1 VTTDEASSTTPAA
14 NGRRTRRAAAPVDA
28 VPAPAAPAADESA
41 PAPKPARRRK
51 PAAAPAADAAEQA
64 VPAQAP
70 RKTRSRRS
78 GATVVVTG
86 AAGAIGRALLARLSA
101 GDEVGKV
108 VAIDVRRS
116 EEPTGDD
123 VAWRIGDVRDP
134 VLAQRLAGADAVVHL
149 AVDWSLDSPVAERSA
164 LNVRGTQTV
173 VTAAAAAGV
182 PRVVIVTAAA
192 VYGALADNP
201 TPLAEDAPLNAPAE
215 GILADLLEMERV
227 AQDARRV
234 HPGLAVTVVRPA
246 ALVGPGVDTLVTRHF
261 AAPRL
266 LCIKDAAPTWQFC
279 HVDDLASA
287 LEYAALGK
295 VTGEVTV
302 GSDGYLEQSRVED
315 VSGMKRVEVSASLAF
330 ATAERLHRVGVT
342 PAPASELAYVM
353 HPLVVSSKALRAA
366 GWRPAYDNEQNL
378 RVVLEQ
384 VNGEHSIAGRRLGRR
399 DATVAG
405 ASAAGATVA
414 VLGAAAFVRAA
425 RRARGR

>member
-1 VTTDEASSTTPAA
+1 VVPEPAVTAPEQAPDVAPAA
-14 NGRRTRRAAAPVDA
+14 RKPRARKPRTAATETAETTETAPA
-28 VPAPAAPAADESA
+28 EPATVPAPLSGTAPVVPTQTA
-41 PAPKPARRRK
+41 RK
-51 PAAAPAADAAEQA
+51 P
-64 VPAQAP
+64 
-70 RKTRSRRS
+70 RNRRT
-78 GATVVVTG
+78 GATIVVTG
-86 AAGAIGRALLARLSA
+86 AAGVIGRALLERLGA
-101 GDEVGKV
+101 EPEVGKV
-108 VAIDVRRS
+108 VAIDVRRA
-116 EEPTGDD
+116 EAQDAGPIT
-123 VAWRIGDVRDP
+123 WRIGDVRDP

-182 PRVVIVTAAA
+182 ARVVIVTAAA
-192 VYGALADNP
+192 VYGAFADNP
-201 TPLAEDAPLNAPAE
+201 TPLDEDAPLNAPAE

-227 AQDARRV
+227 ARDARRV
-234 HPGLAVTVVRPA
+234 HPGLTVTVVRPA

-366 GWRPAYDNEQNL
+366 GWRPAYDNEENL

-384 VNGEHSIAGRRLGRR
+384 VRGEHTIAGRRLGKR

>member
-1 VTTDEASSTTPAA
+1 MTSEEARSDTPAA
-14 NGRRTRRAAAPVDA
+14 NARRARRTPT
-28 VPAPAAPAADESA
+28 AAPAGEPAVPQQKAADPREKAPSA
-41 PAPKPARRRK
+41 AAPARRR
-51 PAAAPAADAAEQA
+51 PA
-64 VPAQAP
+64 
-70 RKTRSRRS
+70 RKA
-78 GATVVVTG
+78 GASIVVTG
-86 AAGAIGRALLARLSA
+86 AAGVIGQALLRRLGASDA
-101 GDEVGKV
+101 VAKV
-108 VAIDVRRS
+108 LAIDVRRP
-116 EEPTGDD
+116 EPVDGAPDD
-123 VAWRIGDVRDP
+123 ARVTWRTGDVRDP
-134 VLAQRLAGADAVVHL
+134 ALAQRLTGADAVVHL
-149 AVDWSLDSPVAERSA
+149 AVDWSLDTPASERSA

-182 PRVVIVTAAA
+182 ARVVVVTAAA

-201 TPLAEDAPLNAPAE
+201 TPLPEDAPLNAPAE

-234 HPGLAVTVVRPA
+234 HPGLSVTVVRPA

-266 LCIKDAAPTWQFC
+266 LCIRDSAPAWQFC

-287 LEYAALGK
+287 LELAALGR
-295 VTGEVTV
+295 VSGAVTV
-302 GSDGYLEQSRVED
+302 GSEGCLDQARVEEL
-315 VSGMKRVEVSASLAF
+315 SGMKRVEVPASIAF

-353 HPLVVSSKALRAA
+353 HPLVVPSTALREA
-366 GWRPAYDNEQNL
+366 GWVPAYDNEANL
-378 RVVLEQ
+378 REVLEQ
-384 VNGEHSIAGRRLGRR
+384 VRGDHTIAGRRIGRR